1 LISDLS
7 LIDGFL
13 TDMTTPVTDSQA
25 SSLEQ
30 ALALAQS
37 LEDMLEQ
44 EFEHLKVQNLDAF
57 EASQSSKNELLQQL
71 AQLTGIDGSESAD
84 ALGPEW
90 DGFKE
95 HMAHCRNMHRRNE
108 VLIVRKIDAIRGAL
122 QSMQVQDPTS
132 SVEIYDRLGKVSRG
146 RRGGRGYTD
155 A

>member
-1 LISDLS
+1 
-7 LIDGFL
+7 
-13 TDMTTPVTDSQA
+13 MTTPAIDVQA

-30 ALALAQS
+30 ALALAKT
-37 LEDMLEQ
+37 LEDMLER
-44 EFEHLKVQNLDAF
+44 EFEQLKVQDLDAF
-57 EASQSSKNELLQQL
+57 EASQNTKNELLQQL
-71 AQLTGIDGSESAD
+71 AQLAGIQDPDSAD

-95 HMAHCRNMHRRNE
+95 HMAHCRDMHRRNE

-146 RRGGRGYTD
+146 GRRGGRGY
-155 A
+155 AEA

>member
-1 LISDLS
+1 MNTVAMDTQ
-7 LIDGFL
+7 G
-13 TDMTTPVTDSQA
+13 

-30 ALALAQS
+30 ACVLAQT

-44 EFEHLKVQNLDAF
+44 EFAHLKAQNLDAF
-57 EASQSSKNELLQQL
+57 EASQASKNELLQQL
-71 AQLTGIDGSESAD
+71 AQLAGIHGPESAD

-95 HMAHCRNMHRRNE
+95 HMAHCRDMHRRNE

-122 QSMQVQDPTS
+122 QSMQIQDPTS

-146 RRGGRGYTD
+146 GRRGGRGY
-155 A
+155 AEA

>member
-1 LISDLS
+1 
-7 LIDGFL
+7 
-13 TDMTTPVTDSQA
+13 MTTPATDTQA

-30 ALALAQS
+30 ALALAKT

-44 EFEHLKVQNLDAF
+44 EFEQLKVQNLDAF
-57 EASQSSKNELLQQL
+57 EASQTTKNELLQQL
-71 AQLTGIDGSESAD
+71 AQLAGIHGPESAD

-95 HMAHCRNMHRRNE
+95 HMANCRDMHRRNE

-122 QSMQVQDPTS
+122 QSMQVQDPAS

-146 RRGGRGYTD
+146 RRGGMGRGY
-155 A
+155 AEA

>member
-1 LISDLS
+1 
-7 LIDGFL
+7 
-13 TDMTTPVTDSQA
+13 MTTVAMDTQA

-30 ALALAQS
+30 ALALART

-44 EFEHLKVQNLDAF
+44 EFVHLKVQNLDAF
-57 EASQSSKNELLQQL
+57 EASQASKNELLQQL
-71 AQLTGIDGSESAD
+71 AQLAGIHGPESAD

-95 HMAHCRNMHRRNE
+95 HMTHCRDMHRRNE

-122 QSMQVQDPTS
+122 QSMQVQDPAS

-146 RRGGRGYTD
+146 GRRGGRGY
-155 A
+155 AEA